1 MSLEEKTDVRVIHG
15 VLQQIVEKVL
25 GHADANLSDSLDR
38 LFQFL
43 RIPSISC
50 HASYAPQCRQAASW
64 IANERSGIGFAASVR
79 STIGNPIVVAHNK
92 EANGPHTC
100 STATTTFNR

>member
-1 MSLEEKTDVRVIHG
+1 MS
-15 VLQQIVEKVL
+15 QQLVEKVL
-25 GHADANLSDSLDR
+25 RHADANLSASLDR

-50 HASYAPQCRQAASW
+50 DASYAPQCREAASW
-64 IANERSGIGFAASVR
+64 IADELSGIGFKTSVR

-92 EANGPHTC
+92 EANGPHVL
-100 STATTTFNR
+100 FYGHYDVQPVEPIG